1 MGGGAQSRGHAGA
14 GDERRMRQVR
24 LQRRRFYQRQAR
36 RGPVVDVGGGADL
49 GLVHE
54 SGRWI
59 AGAGCHH
66 FFGSG
71 PRRGGETWG
80 VSSTLLTL
88 LQYVLLDLRRGE
100 DVRISSVLEAFLDGW
115 PNLVNRAHAVVEH
128 TRLLQY

>member
-1 MGGGAQSRGHAGA
+1 MGGGAQARGYAGA

-24 LQRRRFYQRQAR
+24 LQWRRFYQRQAR
-36 RGPVVDVGGGADL
+36 RGPVVDVGGGANL

-59 AGAGCHH
+59 AGAGCRH

-88 LQYVLLDLRRGE
+88 LKYVLLDLRRGE
-100 DVRISSVLEAFLDGW
+100 DVRISSVLEAFLDCW
-115 PNLVNRAHAVVEH
+115 PNLGEPCTSCV
-128 TRLLQY
+128 

>member
-1 MGGGAQSRGHAGA
+1 MGGGAQARGYAGA
-14 GDERRMRQVR
+14 GDERRLRQVC

-36 RGPVVDVGGGADL
+36 RGSVVDVGGGADL

-59 AGAGCHH
+59 AGAGCRN

-80 VSSTLLTL
+80 VRNTLLSL
-88 LQYVLLDLRRGE
+88 KYFLFDLRRGE

-115 PNLVNRAHAVVEH
+115 PNLENRAHVVVEN
-128 TRLLQY
+128 TLLLQY